1 MPDVDDILP
10 VGGTYLKGDELVG
23 CDDLELTVAG
33 VEVKEYE
40 DGKAILVSFNEIE
53 QKFRIS
59 NQVNKEMMVEVTGS
73 KNTDNWIGKSVTL
86 YGTTDMYGGKK
97 YNVVRVR
104 PPAPKKTGKAFA
116 GKRQQQYSEIN
127 PPPADDMSDEV
138 PF

>member
-10 VGGTYLKGDELVG
+10 IGGTYLKGDELIG

-59 NQVNKEMMVEVTGS
+59 NQINKTMMVEVTGS
-73 KNTDNWIGKSVTL
+73 KNTDDWIGKPVTL
-86 YGTTDMYGGKK
+86 YGTRDQYGGKT

-104 PPAPKKTGKAFA
+104 PPAPKSTGKKFA
-116 GKRQQQYSEIN
+116 GKKPQYDERN
-127 PPPADDMSDEV
+127 PPPYDDDPQA